1 MLDILGFLIH
11 VFERYSIYFV
21 FDELLFEFLSFME
34 FNFAKIVEM
43 MANPYMMMG
52 LQHAMMPPAGAW
64 AALRAAAD
72 LFGRV

>member
-1 MLDILGFLIH
+1 
-11 VFERYSIYFV
+11 
-21 FDELLFEFLSFME
+21 
-34 FNFAKIVEM
+34 

-72 LFGRV
+72 LFGDILIYLY

>member
-1 MLDILGFLIH
+1 
-11 VFERYSIYFV
+11 
-21 FDELLFEFLSFME
+21 
-34 FNFAKIVEM
+34 

-72 LFGRV
+72 LFGRPGVIVQDHICCASLTQFNTS

>member
-11 VFERYSIYFV
+11 VFERYSFISY
-21 FDELLFEFLSFME
+21 LMNIIEFLSFDE
-34 FNFAKIVEM
+34 FNLAKIVEM